1 VERHEI
7 NMWKYEPKLSSW
19 VEFQKNDFMWNSKH
33 NRKQDTR
40 CKIKSKSNSSK
51 EKLKKSLSS
60 KKNVNVMGED
70 NE

>member
-1 VERHEI
+1 
-7 NMWKYEPKLSSW
+7 
-19 VEFQKNDFMWNSKH
+19 MWNPKH

-40 CKIKSKSNSSK
+40 YKIKSKSNSSK

>member
-1 VERHEI
+1 MI
-7 NMWKYEPKLSSW
+7 SCANP
-19 VEFQKNDFMWNSKH
+19 KH

-40 CKIKSKSNSSK
+40 CKIKSKSNSLK
-51 EKLKKSLSS
+51 EKFKKSLSF